1 MEFKEVVKTR
11 KSTRAFLPQEVDK
24 EIFKQI
30 MEVGNKTPSWGNSQP
45 WEVYVATG
53 KTLENIK
60 KRHAE
65 YVDKKIKDYSDI
77 PAAGYDC
84 WPPHILK
91 NIIEWKEHR
100 MDEMHVTDEEAFFAE
115 FYEQNKKLFDAPAV
129 IYLCMDKMLCD
140 WSLYDVGAFSMSI
153 QLAAVEYGLQTISAY
168 LLVGYPDILREEMGI
183 PENTKIV
190 FGLGIGYPDKDHLFN
205 QQHTSRKPLD
215 EFLSIKD

>member
-1 MEFKEVVKTR
+1 MEFKEVVEKR

-24 EIFKQI
+24 EILKQI
-30 MEVGNKTPSWGNSQP
+30 MEVGGKTPSWGNSQP

-53 KTLENIK
+53 KILERIK

-65 YVDKKIKDYSDI
+65 YADKKIKDYSDI

-91 NIIEWKEHR
+91 NIIEWKDHR
-100 MDEMHVTDEEAFFAE
+100 MDEMNITDEDAFFAE
-115 FYEQNKKLFDAPAV
+115 FYEQNKKLFDAPAI
-129 IYLCMDKMLCD
+129 IYLCMDKMLSD
-140 WSLYDVGAFSMSI
+140 WSLYDVGAFSMSV

-215 EFLSIKD
+215 EFLKIKD